1 MFKDSDKYNNYI
13 SNMELLS
20 DNITEINIINY
31 EINNLI
37 ERRDRLL
44 SNQGIIY
51 LRLRIN
57 K

>member
-44 SNQGIIY
+44 SNQDIIY